1 MSTVKYLTTKSKH
14 ESTNKKLKIATCWL
28 LMPQSLN
35 EKHEIQI
42 TSGINVSLH
51 SSWSHSLTIPHQ
63 TKIKDK
69 KINEWKQ
76 VII

>member
-1 MSTVKYLTTKSKH
+1 
-14 ESTNKKLKIATCWL
+14 
-28 LMPQSLN
+28 MPQSLN

-42 TSGINVSLH
+42 TSGINVSLQ